1 MPRQVLVPVAD
12 GSEEIEAVTVI
23 NTLRRSGAQVT
34 VASCNVDGNIEIT
47 ASQQTRLTAD
57 THIKNCFNNPF
68 HMIAVPGG
76 MPGADNLKNN
86 PELIELLQNQQ
97 RAGKWYAAICAAPA
111 VVLASHG
118 LLDNTHATCYPT
130 FMEQMEGA
138 LAHPEKPIVI
148 DEKKRVITA
157 QGPGNAMAFS
167 FKLID
172 ALYGKDAFR
181 PIAKQ
186 MLAHWALST

>member
-1 MPRQVLVPVAD
+1 MSKQVLIPVAD
-12 GSEEIEAVTVI
+12 GSEEIEAVTII
-23 NTLRRSGAQVT
+23 NTLRRSGAKVT
-34 VASCNVDGNIEIT
+34 IASCNSDNSLTVT
-47 ASQQTRLTAD
+47 ASQKINITAD
-57 THIKNCFNNPF
+57 THIKNCFIAPY

-76 MPGADNLKNN
+76 MPGAENLKNN
-86 PELIELLQNQQ
+86 PELIELLQTQQ

-111 VVLASHG
+111 LVLASHG

-138 LAHPEKPIVI
+138 LTHPDKAIVI
-148 DEKKRVITA
+148 DDKKRVITA
-157 QGPGNAMAFS
+157 QGPGNAMAFA

-186 MLAHWALST
+186 MLAHWAL